1 MLPNT
6 YFENKLFQKYL
17 IMFGRMFNNIR
28 IERSREPGDEKTQH
42 MIVPI
47 AHGGREKYVA
57 RNTTDPNIE
66 RIVAAQLPRMAYEM
80 IDFFPDPKRQMNPIG
95 QDCFM
100 PVPYSFVFNL
110 YITARNVL
118 DAAKIV
124 EQIAPFFKPSIG
136 IRADLLDNNQP
147 YDLKLTLSN
156 PDMKDNYEG
165 PMLERRVLVW
175 TLTFTLDAWLFGP
188 PTINGDRVIRWVTV
202 NTRDPED
209 RRIIHKA
216 NTYPVVPGK
225 PLEEIQPSDPYIIH
239 TDYTEF
245 FNDD

>member
-6 YFENKLFQKYL
+6 YFENNLFQKYL
-17 IMFGRMFNNIR
+17 ILFGRMFNNIR

-42 MIVPI
+42 QIVPI

-66 RIVAAQLPRMAYEM
+66 RIVAAQLPRMAFEM
-80 IDFFPDPKRQMNPIG
+80 VDFFPDPKRQLNTIG
-95 QDCFM
+95 QNCFM
-100 PVPYSFVFNL
+100 PTPYSFVFNL

-124 EQIAPFFKPSIG
+124 EQIAPFFRPSIG
-136 IRADLLDNNQP
+136 IRADLLDNDVP

-165 PMLERRVLVW
+165 QMTDRRVLVW

-188 PTINGDRVIRWVTV
+188 QTTSGGVIKWVTV
-202 NTRDPED
+202 NSIDGGNG
-209 RRIIHKA
+209 KLLA
-216 NTYPVVPGK
+216 KSNTYPVLAGTE
-225 PLEEIQPSDPYIIH
+225 LEDIQPSDPFIIR

-245 FNDD
+245 FE